1 MEHPTYEQLLAHLE
15 GTSPAES
22 AKKVKEHL
30 QSCPE
35 CSAEIAG
42 WQRTIKQL
50 EKCEWPKPDQVRPGF
65 SAAMPTWAV
74 AAAVFILVIGFG
86 IGRLYG
92 PNASQLKQTVAAEVK
107 RQVQDE
113 LKADL
118 LAALAA
124 SEPAGT
130 STFQQQLRR
139 ELASTLGSNQIS
151 VERQQLVQEIVNSL
165 QQKQDENQR
174 TLLALLYQVR
184 QEHEADYLS
193 LRHDLETAV
202 SVADNDLE
210 QHRRQLRQLAATL
223 LAKNQN

>member
-74 AAAVFILVIGFG
+74 I
-86 IGRLYG
+86 
-92 PNASQLKQTVAAEVK
+92 S
-107 RQVQDE
+107 
-113 LKADL
+113 L
-118 LAALAA
+118 LRAMPL
-124 SEPAGT
+124 S
-130 STFQQQLRR
+130 STFR
-139 ELASTLGSNQIS
+139 LGSVAEGCRPTPGCNTYM
-151 VERQQLVQEIVNSL
+151 RKHLVL
-165 QQKQDENQR
+165 G
-174 TLLALLYQVR
+174 
-184 QEHEADYLS
+184 
-193 LRHDLETAV
+193 
-202 SVADNDLE
+202 
-210 QHRRQLRQLAATL
+210 
-223 LAKNQN
+223 